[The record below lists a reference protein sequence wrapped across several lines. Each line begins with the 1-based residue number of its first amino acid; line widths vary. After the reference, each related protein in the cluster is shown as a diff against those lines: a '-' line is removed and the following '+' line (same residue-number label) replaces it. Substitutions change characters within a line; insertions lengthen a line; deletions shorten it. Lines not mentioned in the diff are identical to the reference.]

1 MSLINNCTD
10 ISSQFS
16 SNEIHDHNAQH
27 PASTNNS
34 PFSFTP
40 VSITLPSSIVASS
53 SSPLSLDY
61 STPTRGG
68 HVRERRWSLSD
79 DDSCNRPVG
88 TESLNSSS
96 INLMSS
102 PMETAKVAE
111 GKMEEKE
118 EDSVR
123 NDDKVECTIGQDK
136 LCMKEILQVELEEQ
150 DYTDSNNEV
159 DQSIEREKCTEE
171 ILQVE
176 QIKQQDGSVN
186 DGSVI
191 DGHDLDQSSRQ
202 EERVEEVKQE
212 ERHNASVIAIDDDS
226 DDEEE
231 LEQCMYSITF
241 VLCLPLS
248 HFVY

>member
-1 MSLINNCTD
+1 MSGD
-10 ISSQFS
+10 
-16 SNEIHDHNAQH
+16 
-27 PASTNNS
+27 
-34 PFSFTP
+34 
-40 VSITLPSSIVASS
+40 
-53 SSPLSLDY
+53 
-61 STPTRGG
+61 G
-68 HVRERRWSLSD
+68 
-79 DDSCNRPVG
+79 SCNRPVG
-88 TESLNSSS
+88 TESLNSLS
-96 INLMSS
+96 INLMLS
-102 PMETAKVAE
+102 PIETVKVAD

-123 NDDKVECTIGQDK
+123 NDDAVECTIGQDK
-136 LCMKEILQVELEEQ
+136 LCVKEILQVKLEEQ

-176 QIKQQDGSVN
+176 QIKQQDGSVIDGSVIDGSVIDVSVI

-202 EERVEEVKQE
+202 EEHVEEVKQE
-212 ERHNASVIAIDDDS
+212 ERHNASVIAIEDDS

>member
-1 MSLINNCTD
+1 MSGD
-10 ISSQFS
+10 G
-16 SNEIHDHNAQH
+16 
-27 PASTNNS
+27 P
-34 PFSFTP
+34 
-40 VSITLPSSIVASS
+40 
-53 SSPLSLDY
+53 
-61 STPTRGG
+61 
-68 HVRERRWSLSD
+68 
-79 DDSCNRPVG
+79 CNRPVG

-102 PMETAKVAE
+102 PMETVKVAE
-111 GKMEEKE
+111 GKMEE
-118 EDSVR
+118 DSVR
-123 NDDKVECTIGQDK
+123 NDNAVECTIGQDK
-136 LCMKEILQVELEEQ
+136 LCVKEILQVELEEQ

-159 DQSIEREKCTEE
+159 NQSIEREKCTEE

-176 QIKQQDGSVN
+176 QIKQQDGSVI
-186 DGSVI
+186 DGSMI

-202 EERVEEVKQE
+202 EEHVEEVKQE

-241 VLCLPLS
+241 VLYLPLS

>member
-1 MSLINNCTD
+1 MSGD
-10 ISSQFS
+10 
-16 SNEIHDHNAQH
+16 
-27 PASTNNS
+27 
-34 PFSFTP
+34 
-40 VSITLPSSIVASS
+40 
-53 SSPLSLDY
+53 
-61 STPTRGG
+61 G
-68 HVRERRWSLSD
+68 
-79 DDSCNRPVG
+79 SCNRPVG
-88 TESLNSSS
+88 TESLNSLS
-96 INLMSS
+96 INLMLS
-102 PMETAKVAE
+102 PIETVKVAD

-123 NDDKVECTIGQDK
+123 NDDAVECTIGQDK
-136 LCMKEILQVELEEQ
+136 LCVKEILQVKLEEQ

-176 QIKQQDGSVN
+176 QIKQQDGSVI

-191 DGHDLDQSSRQ
+191 DGHDLDQSSIQ
-202 EERVEEVKQE
+202 EEHVEEVKQE